1 MSGRPAARILS
12 SSDQN
17 AVDVASEL
25 LRHGELIV
33 IPTDTVYGIAASV
46 DRPDAVARL
55 YVAKGRPLDRPI
67 PVLVSEFDQLARLT
81 RQLGTHVEPFVRRF
95 WPGGLTVV
103 LEAAAWLPRE
113 IVGDSGR
120 VGLRMPDHPTALAII
135 AAAGGALAT
144 TSANRSGQ
152 PAATSAGE
160 ALAAL
165 GHQAALVIDDGPSP
179 GGVHSTVVAIDYG
192 KLSLL
197 REGAIPF
204 DEIAPNFSD

>member
-1 MSGRPAARILS
+1 MTGRSVARVVS
-12 SSDQN
+12 SSDPN
-17 AVDVASEL
+17 AVNSASEL
-25 LRHGELIV
+25 LCRGELIV
-33 IPTDTVYGIAASV
+33 LPTDTVYGIAASV

-67 PVLVSEFDQLARLT
+67 PVLISDLGQLDRLT
-81 RQLGTHVEPFVRRF
+81 RGLDTRILDFARHF

-103 LEAAAWLPRE
+103 LQAAEWLPRE
-113 IVGDSGR
+113 IIGDTGH
-120 VGLRMPDHPTALAII
+120 VGLRMPDHPVALAII

-144 TSANRSGQ
+144 TSANRSGE
-152 PAATSAGE
+152 PAATSAAE

-165 GHQAALVIDDGPSP
+165 GHQVALVIDDGPSP
-179 GGVHSTVVAIDYG
+179 GGVHSTVVEIHGG

-204 DEIAPNFSD
+204 DEIAPKFAG